1 MMAIKGILFDKDGT
15 LIEANGTWVPLYRNM
30 LQQDFGI
37 APDDVDT
44 MLERGGYNRT
54 TGAFGPGSVL
64 GGGTTAQL
72 VRLWW
77 PELGTEEQMRR
88 VRLIDNDI
96 APQAKMFIRP
106 LMDLVPVFDT
116 LRGMN
121 LRLGIATN
129 DSHPSATAQMHHLSV
144 HHYFEEIIGAD
155 TVAIPKPSGHMIQ
168 LFSERTGLLPEE
180 VAMVGDNFHDMEEA
194 RHGGAGLA
202 VAVLSGNSAH
212 EDIAHLADHVLE
224 SVADLPALLRS
235 L

>member
-1 MMAIKGILFDKDGT
+1 
-15 LIEANGTWVPLYRNM
+15 VPLYRNM
-30 LQQDFGI
+30 LHKDFGI
-37 APDDVDT
+37 ALADVET
-44 MLERGGYNRT
+44 MLERGGYNRET
-54 TGAFGPGSVL
+54 EVFDAGSVL
-64 GGGTTAQL
+64 GGGTTSQL

-77 PELGTEEQMRR
+77 PDLDAADHQQR
-88 VRLIDNDI
+88 VQLIDQDI
-96 APQAKMFIRP
+96 APQAKMFIKP

-116 LRGMN
+116 LRAMN

-155 TVAIPKPSGHMIQ
+155 TVAIPKPSGHMVE
-168 LFSERTGLLPEE
+168 LFCLRTGLAPHEI
-180 VAMVGDNFHDMEEA
+180 AMVGDNFHDMEEA

-202 VAVLSGNSAH
+202 VAVLSGNSGH
-212 EDIAHLADHVLE
+212 DDIAHLADHVLS